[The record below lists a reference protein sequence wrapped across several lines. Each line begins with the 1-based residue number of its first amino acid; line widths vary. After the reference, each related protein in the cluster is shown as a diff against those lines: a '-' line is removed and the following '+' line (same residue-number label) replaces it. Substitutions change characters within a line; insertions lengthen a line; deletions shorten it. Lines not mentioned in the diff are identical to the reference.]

1 MTEPLTPLDIGN
13 LGSTAALEAE
23 VEDAIT
29 TINTAISTHSD
40 PGDEIEV
47 TFGAK
52 VPVRAFLRLQSIY
65 QGRGGWGQVTISK
78 NRLKITLS
86 PSLKSVDNIPIEL
99 PG

>member
-1 MTEPLTPLDIGN
+1 MTDPLTPLDIGN

-52 VPVRAFLRLQSIY
+52 VSVRAFLRLKAIY
-65 QGRGGWGQVTISK
+65 EGRGGWGHLTITK

-86 PSLKSVDNIPIEL
+86 PSLDSVDTIPVNVI
-99 PG
+99 